1 MHDRHRN
8 VVGAF
13 ALAVADALRRAAEAE
28 AGQSGAA
35 AAALLTIEARPGR
48 SIEQL
53 RAPLGLSQPGAV
65 RLVER
70 LERQG
75 WIERRPSPGRA
86 TALHLTPAGETV
98 AERIH
103 AARAGALAALLEP
116 LDGDQLAALTAAAG
130 AVLAAATADRPALE
144 RLCRLCER
152 DVCDECPVAGALRVN
167 AGRRGETGA

>member
-1 MHDRHRN
+1 MHDRYRN

-48 SIEQL
+48 SIELL

-75 WIERRPSPGRA
+75 WVERRPSPGRA
-86 TALHLTPAGETV
+86 TALHLTPAGAAV
-98 AERIH
+98 AGRIH
-103 AARAGALAALLEP
+103 AARA
-116 LDGDQLAALTAAAG
+116 
-130 AVLAAATADRPALE
+130 
-144 RLCRLCER
+144 
-152 DVCDECPVAGALRVN
+152 
-167 AGRRGETGA
+167 